1 MGKRSSSSSS
11 ASSLGG
17 IGGSGIFGGVT
28 SGVVCKDDDDSWYCA
43 LTKFTS
49 AITQILL
56 LAVIAYLIYFVVTEY
71 IIPFSKKNM
80 RGGGMPM
87 MRKPT

>member
-1 MGKRSSSSSS
+1 MGKKSSSSSG
-11 ASSLGG
+11 LPNGG
-17 IGGSGIFGGVT
+17 IGGSGIFGGIT
-28 SGVVCKDDDDSWYCA
+28 SGVTCKADDDSWYCS

-71 IIPFSKKNM
+71 IIPFSKKKM
-80 RGGGMPM
+80 RGGGMQM
-87 MRKPT
+87 HKPT